1 MNLPGLKVVAVEK
14 CLFGRNTFGGRSL
27 NGESAK
33 ERHLIWKERQK
44 IVEKRTN
51 KPELYTNEST
61 LSLLK
66 RENQ

>member
-14 CLFGRNTFGGRSL
+14 CLFGRNTFRGRPL
-27 NGESAK
+27 NGKSVK
-33 ERHLIWKERQK
+33 ERHLIWEEKRK

-51 KPELYTNEST
+51 KPGLYTNERA

-66 RENQ
+66 REKQ